1 MAIRVGLIGFGLAGE
16 TFHAPLISSIRD
28 FSLVAIVTNNAERRM
43 SASRQFPAARLLAS
57 VDELW
62 RASSDFDLIVVASPN
77 GKHVEHARGA
87 IDAGLSVVVDKPFA
101 GNATEAQ
108 TLVDAAKHRGVIVVP
123 FHNRRWDGDF
133 LTLRSL
139 IDAGKLGAVVRFES
153 RFERWRVVPKPRWMA
168 PNATGMGEGMLPDL
182 HSHLIDQALVLFG
195 PVKDVYADTDKR
207 RAGVQVEDD
216 AFVALSHVS
225 GVRSHLT
232 ATIVAADIGPR
243 YRVYGD
249 AGAYVKFGVDPQEEM
264 LKSGRRPGQAGFGEE
279 LEAQWG
285 SLSDG
290 ASSMKVPTLAG
301 QYTNFYAGV
310 AEALRGGAPPVDP
323 ADAVAGLAIID
334 AAYRSAAE
342 RRVVQL

>member
-16 TFHAPLISSIRD
+16 TFHAPLISAIPD
-28 FSLVAIVTNNAERRM
+28 LALAAIVTNNPDRRM
-43 SASRQFPAARLLAS
+43 SASRQYPDARLLES
-57 VDELW
+57 VEELW

-87 IDAGLSVVVDKPFA
+87 IDAGLSVVIDKPFA
-101 GNATEAQ
+101 GTATEGQA
-108 TLVDAAKHRGVIVVP
+108 LIDAATNRGVIVVP

-139 IDAGKLGAVVRFES
+139 IDAGKLGAVIRFES

-168 PNATGMGEGMLPDL
+168 PNAPAIGEGMLPDL
-182 HSHLIDQALVLFG
+182 HTHLIDQALVLFG
-195 PVKDVYADTDKR
+195 PVKEVYAETDKR
-207 RAGVQVEDD
+207 RAGVQVEDE
-216 AFVALSHVS
+216 AFVALTHAS
-225 GVRSHLT
+225 GVRSHLE
-232 ATIVAADIGPR
+232 ATIIAADIGPR

-264 LKSGRRPGQAGFGEE
+264 LKAGRRPGRAGFGEE
-279 LEAQWG
+279 VETQWG

-290 ASSMKVPTLAG
+290 ASSVKVPTLPG
-301 QYTNFYAGV
+301 EYTSFYAGV
-310 AEALRGGAPPVDP
+310 AKALRGGTPPVDP
-323 ADAVAGLAIID
+323 ADAVAGLATID

-342 RRVVQL
+342 KRVVLL

>member
-16 TFHAPLISSIRD
+16 TFHAPLISAAPE
-28 FSLVAIVTNNAERRM
+28 LALAAIVTNNPDRRV
-43 SASRQFPAARLLAS
+43 SASRQYPEARLFPS

-62 RASSDFDLIVVASPN
+62 RSSNDFDLIVVASPN
-77 GKHVEHARGA
+77 GKHVEHARSA

-101 GNATEAQ
+101 GNATEGAS
-108 TLVDAAKHRGVIVVP
+108 LVAMAKSRGVLTVP

-139 IDAGKLGAVVRFES
+139 IDAGKLGNVIRFES
-153 RFERWRVVPKPRWMA
+153 RFERWRVVPKPRWMLGEA
-168 PNATGMGEGMLPDL
+168 GWIGEGMLPDL
-182 HSHLIDQALVLFG
+182 HTHLIDQALVLFG
-195 PVKDVYADTDKR
+195 PVTAVYAELDR
-207 RAGVQVEDD
+207 RRPGVQVEDD
-216 AFVALSHVS
+216 AFVALTHTS

-243 YRVYGD
+243 YRVYGGG
-249 AGAYVKFGVDPQEEM
+249 GAYVKFGVDPQEDM
-264 LKSGRRPGQAGFGEE
+264 LKSGLRPGQAGFGEE
-279 LEAQWG
+279 REAQWG

-290 ASSMKVPTLAG
+290 ASSVKVPTLPG
-301 QYTNFYAGV
+301 QYTGFYAGV
-310 AEALRGGAPPVDP
+310 AEALRGGAPPVDA

-342 RRVVQL
+342 RSVIQL